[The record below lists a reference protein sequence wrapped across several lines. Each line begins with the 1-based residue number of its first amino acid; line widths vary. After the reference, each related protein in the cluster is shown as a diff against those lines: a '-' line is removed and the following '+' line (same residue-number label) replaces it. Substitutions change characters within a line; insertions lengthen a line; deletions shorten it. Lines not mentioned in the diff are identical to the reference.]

1 MRTCSGKTALV
12 TSASAGIGRAVA
24 IALGE
29 AGAQVLVHHV
39 RSPAAAEQ
47 IVESIRAAGGRAKAV
62 AVDLS
67 RAEGPH
73 ELAQRARTIIGDRLD
88 ILVFNAKLP
97 KAATLEHPTPASFDS
112 EFAANVRAPLFL
124 VEELLPVMSQ
134 GSCLIFTLAPPA
146 TPAHD
151 PAASAIRGGL
161 ESLVKRLA
169 SSLRD
174 RGIGVDAVIP
184 ASATLAE
191 DVMAADAMV
200 LRVRRDPIS
209 SKGAER
215 PADIAR
221 AVTALVAARHDRKDA
236 RQ

>member
-1 MRTCSGKTALV
+1 VQTCSGKTALV

-29 AGAQVLVHHV
+29 AGAQVLVHHA

-73 ELAQRARTIIGDRLD
+73 QLAQRTRAIIGDRLD

-97 KAATLEHPTPASFDS
+97 KAAKLERSTLAFFDS
-112 EFAANVRAPLFL
+112 EFAENVRAPLFL
-124 VEELLPVMSQ
+124 VEELLPVMNR
-134 GSCLIFTLAPPA
+134 GSCLVFTLAPSA

-151 PAASAIRGGL
+151 PASSTIRGGL
-161 ESLVKRLA
+161 EGLVNRLA
-169 SSLRD
+169 SFLRD
-174 RGIGVDAVIP
+174 RGIRVDAVIP
-184 ASATLAE
+184 ASATCAE
-191 DVMAADAMV
+191 DFVVADTVIAKG
-200 LRVRRDPIS
+200 RRHSPLPN
-209 SKGAER
+209 GTER
-215 PADIAR
+215 PAEIAR
-221 AVTALVAARHDRKDA
+221 TVAALVAAPK
-236 RQ
+236 